1 MYKSILL
8 KLSGES
14 LMNEVENIN
23 KEKTHEIALLIKKVH
38 DMGINV
44 GIVVGGG
51 NFFRGRS
58 NQDMEA
64 INADSMG
71 MLGTTMNALALRDAF
86 NKVSLPNVIFSPFDF
101 HELIE
106 AHPDEEL
113 KKMYNEG
120 VVVVFSG
127 GTGHIGCSTDTEEE
141 LKEMYN
147 KGTVVIFSGGTGH
160 IGCSTDTAASMKAI
174 LIGAEVIIKLT
185 NVDGVYDKDPN
196 KELDAKMYKKL
207 THQEVLDNPNIK
219 VMDLACIEDCKKYKK
234 DILVIN
240 FNDKEN
246 LIKVLNGENIGTVIT
261 SE

>member
-1 MYKSILL
+1 MYKNILL

-14 LMNEVENIN
+14 LMSEHENIC
-23 KEKTHEIALLIKKVH
+23 KEKTLEIANLIKKVH
-38 DMGINV
+38 EMGVNIA
-44 GIVVGGG
+44 IVVGGG

-86 NKVSLPNVIFSPFDF
+86 SKVNLQNVISSPFDF

-106 AHPDEEL
+106 YHSDTEL
-113 KKMYNEG
+113 KKLY
-120 VVVVFSG
+120 
-127 GTGHIGCSTDTEEE
+127 
-141 LKEMYN
+141 KE
-147 KGTVVIFSGGTGH
+147 GTVIIFSGGTGH

-174 LIGAEVIIKLT
+174 MIDADVIIKLT

-196 KELDAKMYKKL
+196 KYNDAKLFKKL
-207 THQEVLDNPNIK
+207 THQEVLANKEIK
-219 VMDLACIEDCKKYKK
+219 VMDLKCIEDCMEHQK

-240 FNDKEN
+240 FNNQEN
-246 LIKVLNGENIGTVIT
+246 LIKVLNGIQIGTVIT
-261 SE
+261 ND

>member
-1 MYKSILL
+1 MYKNILL

-14 LMNEVENIN
+14 LMNESENIN
-23 KEKTHEIALLIKKVH
+23 KEKTKEIAELIKKVH
-38 DMGINV
+38 DMGINI

-58 NQDMEA
+58 HQDMEA

-86 NKVSLPNVIFSPFDF
+86 TKANLENVIFSPFDF

-106 AHPDEEL
+106 
-113 KKMYNEG
+113 
-120 VVVVFSG
+120 
-127 GTGHIGCSTDTEEE
+127 TQTEEE
-141 LKEMYN
+141 LKEKYK

-174 LIGAEVIIKLT
+174 MIGADVIIKLT

-196 KELDAKMYKKL
+196 KYQDAKMYKTL
-207 THQEVLDNPNIK
+207 THQQVIDNPEIK
-219 VMDLACIEDCKKYKK
+219 VMDLACIKDCQKENK

-246 LIKVLNGENIGTVIT
+246 LIKVLKGEKIGTVIT
-261 SE
+261 SHE

>member
-1 MYKSILL
+1 MYKNILL

-14 LMNEVENIN
+14 LMSDSENIN
-23 KEKTHEIALLIKKVH
+23 KEKTIEIANLIKKVH
-38 DMGINV
+38 DMGINI

-58 NQDMEA
+58 HQDMEA

-86 NKVSLPNVIFSPFDF
+86 TKVGLPNTIFSPFDF

-106 AHPDEEL
+106 YH
-113 KKMYNEG
+113 
-120 VVVVFSG
+120 
-127 GTGHIGCSTDTEEE
+127 TEEE
-141 LKEMYN
+141 LKELYKN
-147 KGTVVIFSGGTGH
+147 GTVITFSGGTGH

-174 LIGAEVIIKLT
+174 LVGADVIIKLT

-196 KELDAKMYKKL
+196 KYQDAKFYDKL
-207 THQEVLDNPNIK
+207 THDEVLNNPEIK
-219 VMDLACIEDCKKYKK
+219 VMDLACIKDCKQEKK

-246 LIKVLNGENIGTVIT
+246 LIKVLNGEKIGTVIT
-261 SE
+261 SD

>member
-1 MYKSILL
+1 MYKNILL

-14 LMNEVENIN
+14 LMSDSENIN
-23 KEKTHEIALLIKKVH
+23 KEKTKEIAKLIKRVH
-38 DMGINV
+38 DMGVNI

-58 NQDMEA
+58 HQDMEA

-86 NKVSLPNVIFSPFDF
+86 TKENIPNLVFSPFDF

-106 AHPDEEL
+106 YHSEDEL
-113 KKMYNEG
+113 KKLY
-120 VVVVFSG
+120 
-127 GTGHIGCSTDTEEE
+127 
-141 LKEMYN
+141 KE
-147 KGTVVIFSGGTGH
+147 GTVIVFSGGTGH

-174 LIGAEVIIKLT
+174 MIGADVIIKLT

-196 KELDAKMYKKL
+196 KYSDASMYKKL
-207 THQEVLDNPNIK
+207 THQEVLDNPEIK
-219 VMDLACIEDCKKYKK
+219 VMDLKCIKDCMEENK

-246 LIKVLNGENIGTVIT
+246 LIKALNGEDIGTVI
-261 SE
+261 SCE

>member
-1 MYKSILL
+1 MYKNILL

-14 LMNEVENIN
+14 LMNESENIN
-23 KEKTHEIALLIKKVH
+23 KEKTKEIAELIKRVH
-38 DMGINV
+38 DMGINI

-58 NQDMEA
+58 HQDMEA

-86 NKVSLPNVIFSPFDF
+86 TKANLENVIFSPFDF

-106 AHPDEEL
+106 T
-113 KKMYNEG
+113 K
-120 VVVVFSG
+120 
-127 GTGHIGCSTDTEEE
+127 TEEE
-141 LKEMYN
+141 LKEKYK
-147 KGTVVIFSGGTGH
+147 KGIVVIFSGGTGH

-174 LIGAEVIIKLT
+174 MIGADVIIKLT

-196 KELDAKMYKKL
+196 KYQDAKMYKTL
-207 THQEVLDNPNIK
+207 THQQVIDNPEIK
-219 VMDLACIEDCKKYKK
+219 VMDLACIKDCQKENK

-246 LIKVLNGENIGTVIT
+246 LIKVLKGEKIGTVIT
-261 SE
+261 SHE

>member
-1 MYKSILL
+1 MYKNILL

-14 LMNEVENIN
+14 LMSESENIN
-23 KEKTHEIALLIKKVH
+23 KEKTKEIALLIKRVH
-38 DMGINV
+38 DMGINI

-58 NQDMEA
+58 HQDMEA

-86 NKVSLPNVIFSPFDF
+86 TKVGLSNIIFSPFDF

-106 AHPDEEL
+106 YHSDDEL
-113 KKMYNEG
+113 KKLYRE
-120 VVVVFSG
+120 
-127 GTGHIGCSTDTEEE
+127 
-141 LKEMYN
+141 
-147 KGTVVIFSGGTGH
+147 GTVITFSGGTGH

-174 LIGAEVIIKLT
+174 LVGADVIIKLT

-196 KELDAKMYKKL
+196 KYSDAKLYKKL
-207 THQEVLDNPNIK
+207 THDEVLNNPEIK
-219 VMDLACIEDCKKYKK
+219 VMDLACIEDCKREHK

-246 LIKVLNGENIGTVIT
+246 LIKVLNGESIGTVI
-261 SE
+261 SYD

>member
-1 MYKSILL
+1 MYKNILL

-14 LMNEVENIN
+14 LMSDSENIN
-23 KEKTHEIALLIKKVH
+23 KEKTKEIAKLIKRVH
-38 DMGINV
+38 DMGVNI

-58 NQDMEA
+58 HQDMEA

-86 NKVSLPNVIFSPFDF
+86 TKENIPNIVFSPFDF

-106 AHPDEEL
+106 YHSEDEL
-113 KKMYNEG
+113 KKLY
-120 VVVVFSG
+120 
-127 GTGHIGCSTDTEEE
+127 
-141 LKEMYN
+141 K
-147 KGTVVIFSGGTGH
+147 KGTVIVFSGGTGH

-174 LIGAEVIIKLT
+174 MIGADVIIKLT

-196 KELDAKMYKKL
+196 KYSDASMYKKL
-207 THQEVLDNPNIK
+207 THQEVLDNPEIK
-219 VMDLACIEDCKKYKK
+219 VMDLKCIKDCMEENK

-246 LIKVLNGENIGTVIT
+246 LIKVLNGEDIGTVI
-261 SE
+261 SCE

>member
-1 MYKSILL
+1 MYKNILL

-14 LMNEVENIN
+14 LMSDSENIS
-23 KEKTHEIALLIKKVH
+23 KDKTREIAELIKRVH
-38 DMGINV
+38 DMGINI
-44 GIVVGGG
+44 GIVCGGG

-58 NQDMEA
+58 HQDMEA

-86 NKVSLPNVIFSPFDF
+86 NKVGLENVIFSPFDF

-106 AHPDEEL
+106 YHSEEEL

-127 GTGHIGCSTDTEEE
+127 GTGHIGCSTDT
-141 LKEMYN
+141 
-147 KGTVVIFSGGTGH
+147 
-160 IGCSTDTAASMKAI
+160 AASMKAI
-174 LIGAEVIIKLT
+174 MIGADVIIKLT

-196 KELDAKMYKKL
+196 KYKDARMYKRL
-207 THQEVLDNPNIK
+207 THAEVLANPEIK
-219 VMDLACIEDCKKYKK
+219 VMDLKCIEDCKEHNK

-240 FNDKEN
+240 FNDQEN
-246 LIKVLNGENIGTVIT
+246 LIKVLKGDMIGTVI
-261 SE
+261 SND

>member
-1 MYKSILL
+1 MYKNILL

-14 LMNEVENIN
+14 LMSDNENIN
-23 KEKTHEIALLIKKVH
+23 KEKTKEIAELIKRVH
-38 DMGINV
+38 DMGINI

-58 NQDMEA
+58 HQDMEA

-86 NKVSLPNVIFSPFDF
+86 TKALIPNTIFSPFDF

-106 AHPDEEL
+106 YH
-113 KKMYNEG
+113 
-120 VVVVFSG
+120 S
-127 GTGHIGCSTDTEEE
+127 EEE
-141 LKEMYN
+141 LKELYKN
-147 KGTVVIFSGGTGH
+147 GTVITFSGGTGH

-174 LIGAEVIIKLT
+174 LVGADVIIKLT

-196 KELDAKMYKKL
+196 KYSDAKLYKKL
-207 THQEVLDNPNIK
+207 TYDEVLSNPEIK
-219 VMDLACIEDCKKYKK
+219 VMDLKCIEDCKKEHK

-246 LIKVLNGENIGTVIT
+246 LIKVLNGESIGTVIT
-261 SE
+261 SD

>member
-1 MYKSILL
+1 MYKNILL

-14 LMNEVENIN
+14 LMSDNENIN
-23 KEKTHEIALLIKKVH
+23 KEKTHEIAELIKRVH
-38 DMGINV
+38 DMGVNI

-58 NQDMEA
+58 HQDMEA

-86 NKVSLPNVIFSPFDF
+86 TKVGLPNLIFSPFDF

-106 AHPDEEL
+106 SHSEDE
-113 KKMYNEG
+113 
-120 VVVVFSG
+120 
-127 GTGHIGCSTDTEEE
+127 I
-141 LKEMYN
+141 KEMYKN
-147 KGTVVIFSGGTGH
+147 GSVITFSGGTGH

-174 LIGAEVIIKLT
+174 LIGADVIIKLT

-196 KELDAKMYKKL
+196 KYSDAKMYDKL
-207 THQEVLDNPNIK
+207 SHQEVLDNPEIK
-219 VMDLACIEDCKKYKK
+219 VMDLKCIEDCQEENK

-240 FNDKEN
+240 FNDQEN
-246 LIKVLNGENIGTVIT
+246 LIKVLQGEKIGTVIT
-261 SE
+261 SRE

>member
-1 MYKSILL
+1 MYKNILL

-14 LMNEVENIN
+14 LMNESENIN
-23 KEKTHEIALLIKKVH
+23 KEKTKEIAELIKRVH
-38 DMGINV
+38 DMGINI

-58 NQDMEA
+58 HQDMEA

-86 NKVSLPNVIFSPFDF
+86 TKANLENVIFSPFDF

-106 AHPDEEL
+106 
-113 KKMYNEG
+113 
-120 VVVVFSG
+120 
-127 GTGHIGCSTDTEEE
+127 TQTEEE
-141 LKEMYN
+141 LKEKYK

-174 LIGAEVIIKLT
+174 MIGADVIIKLT

-196 KELDAKMYKKL
+196 KYQDAKMYKTL
-207 THQEVLDNPNIK
+207 THQQVIDNPEIK
-219 VMDLACIEDCKKYKK
+219 VMDLACIKDCQKENK

-246 LIKVLNGENIGTVIT
+246 LIKVLNGEKIGTVIT
-261 SE
+261 SHE

>member
-1 MYKSILL
+1 MYKNILL

-14 LMNEVENIN
+14 LMSESENIN
-23 KEKTHEIALLIKKVH
+23 KEKTKEIAELIKRVH
-38 DMGINV
+38 DMGINI

-58 NQDMEA
+58 HQDMEA

-86 NKVSLPNVIFSPFDF
+86 TKVNLENVIFSPFDF

-106 AHPDEEL
+106 
-113 KKMYNEG
+113 
-120 VVVVFSG
+120 
-127 GTGHIGCSTDTEEE
+127 TQTEEE
-141 LKEMYN
+141 LKEKYK

-174 LIGAEVIIKLT
+174 MIGADVIIKLT

-196 KELDAKMYKKL
+196 KYQDAKMYKTL
-207 THQEVLDNPNIK
+207 THQQVIDNPEIK
-219 VMDLACIEDCKKYKK
+219 VMDLACIKDCQKENK

-246 LIKVLNGENIGTVIT
+246 LIKVLKGEKIGTVIT
-261 SE
+261 SHE

>member
-1 MYKSILL
+1 MYKNILL

-14 LMNEVENIN
+14 LMNESENIN
-23 KEKTHEIALLIKKVH
+23 KEKTKEIAELIKRVH
-38 DMGINV
+38 DMGINI

-58 NQDMEA
+58 HQDMEA

-86 NKVSLPNVIFSPFDF
+86 TKANLENVIFSPFDF

-106 AHPDEEL
+106 
-113 KKMYNEG
+113 MQ
-120 VVVVFSG
+120 
-127 GTGHIGCSTDTEEE
+127 TEEE
-141 LKEMYN
+141 LKEKYK

-174 LIGAEVIIKLT
+174 MIGADVIIKLT

-196 KELDAKMYKKL
+196 KYQDAKMYKTL
-207 THQEVLDNPNIK
+207 THQQIIDNPEIK
-219 VMDLACIEDCKKYKK
+219 VMDLACIKDCQKENK

-246 LIKVLNGENIGTVIT
+246 LIKVLKGEKIGTVIT
-261 SE
+261 SHE

>member
-1 MYKSILL
+1 MYKNILL

-14 LMNEVENIN
+14 LMSDNENIN
-23 KEKTHEIALLIKKVH
+23 KEKTKEIAELIKRVH
-38 DMGINV
+38 DMAINV
-44 GIVVGGG
+44 SIVVGGG

-58 NQDMEA
+58 HQDMEA

-86 NKVSLPNVIFSPFDF
+86 NKVNLPNVIFSPFDF

-106 AHPDEEL
+106 YHSDDEL
-113 KKMYNEG
+113 KKNYKN
-120 VVVVFSG
+120 
-127 GTGHIGCSTDTEEE
+127 
-141 LKEMYN
+141 
-147 KGTVVIFSGGTGH
+147 GTVVVFSGGTGH

-174 LIGAEVIIKLT
+174 MIGADVIIKLT

-196 KELDAKMYKKL
+196 KYTDAKMYKKL
-207 THQEVLDNPNIK
+207 THQEVLDNPEIK
-219 VMDLACIEDCKKYKK
+219 VMDLKCIEDCQKENK

-246 LIKVLNGENIGTVIT
+246 LIKVLNGETLGTVIT
-261 SE
+261 SNE

>member
-14 LMNEVENIN
+14 LMDGIENVN
-23 KEKTHEIALLIKKVH
+23 KEKTKEIANLIKKVH
-38 DMGINV
+38 DMNINI

-58 NQDMEA
+58 NTDMEA

-86 NKVSLPNVIFSPFDF
+86 NKVGLPNVIYSPFDF
-101 HELIE
+101 NELIE
-106 AHPDEEL
+106 KHTTSEL
-113 KKMYNEG
+113 
-120 VVVVFSG
+120 
-127 GTGHIGCSTDTEEE
+127 ID
-141 LKEMYN
+141 MYN
-147 KGTVVIFSGGTGH
+147 KGTVIIFSGGTGH
-160 IGCSTDTAASMKAI
+160 IGCSTDSAASMKAI
-174 LIGAEVIIKLT
+174 MLDSDVIIKLT

-196 KELDAKMYKKL
+196 KYKDAVLYDKL
-207 THQEVLDNPNIK
+207 SHQDVLNNQDIK
-219 VMDLACIEDCKKYKK
+219 VMDLACIKDCLEHNI

-240 FNDKEN
+240 FNYQDN
-246 LIKVLNGENIGTVIT
+246 LLKVLNGNKIGTVIT